1 MNNPRLI
8 FVAIVTLVC
17 LYLVSPTVVY
27 FSKVAAINGTPTR
40 EQRRELNDLLAKGK
54 VITLGLDLQGG
65 VDFLLSVDTRKLL
78 RRGLEQEVDGLR
90 RSLQD
95 EGVDAAVS
103 LDKDADR
110 INFKLNDPTGEN
122 YAREAIQKLS
132 GSYDI
137 KGLEELRTGTVYLS
151 PSPTQAKLE
160 TERAFLG
167 ALKVVNSRVD
177 SLGLVNPVVVRQGDD
192 RIRVQMPGQTDPARV
207 RNTLL
212 RAAELEFRLL
222 HPDHNSAIQPFI
234 IPGSDAAGY
243 GTGIVRPEF
252 LEDVPSEN
260 DDHSDAAAE
269 ATTVADAAEA
279 DAAPTV
285 RQQRLIA
292 SIPDLPA
299 GYVLRLGSFKT
310 FDATT
315 GAVVQEIKTLGYL
328 VSEKVDLTGDN
339 LVRTG
344 VYTDMSSLEDPV
356 QVTLEFN
363 RPGTTKF
370 REVTTN
376 NVNRRFAVLL
386 DDVVYTAPNILSPI
400 PNGRCQITGGFS
412 QTEAL
417 DLSLVLKAGA
427 LKAPLKVIEQ
437 MAIGPSLGQESIR
450 DSIKAFAFGMLFL
463 FVFMGFM
470 YRQAGAIAII
480 TMMLNV
486 LMILAFL
493 SMTGAS
499 LTLAGIGGLLLTM
512 GMALDAN
519 VLIYERLR
527 EEIDEKKPLRAAIS
541 GAFSRAFSVI
551 LDSNITSLLPALVL
565 VMFEV
570 VQGPIKGFWLCMAV
584 GLVANLYTGLTAT
597 RAIMEAW
604 YEKTKNITV
613 GNHRFFRNANVDW
626 MGPKFRKVG
635 MVFSGSL
642 AIISVLYVIVHRPN
656 LGVDF
661 TGGVVSQVRVD
672 GASVEDVREVLARDY
687 ADSKVVKIIN
697 SDNFLVTIAAPKGA
711 EVDMTQFMDSFRV
724 TIGKEFPSKAEVLS
738 AQVIAP
744 QIGSEFV
751 FDAGMMVLITTLIVA
766 AYLGIRFRGVF
777 GIAAAI
783 ALLHDVFLSLGVF
796 TLLGKPLTMD
806 IVSALLVILGYS
818 VNDTIVVFDRIREEM
833 IEHPM
838 ADLAKI
844 FTDAINKTLG
854 RTMFTSVTVLLVL
867 FSLFL
872 FGGAALS
879 DFSFILIL
887 GIMFGTYSSIFVASM
902 IAWWLLSRKKP
913 IDGPATP
920 IAIKTVSTSST
931 VATLGATD

>member
-17 LYLVSPTVVY
+17 IYLVSPTVSY
-27 FSKVAAINGTPTR
+27 FSKVAAIDGTPTR
-40 EQRRELNDLLAKGK
+40 EQRRELNEMLAKGK

-78 RRGLEQEVDGLR
+78 RRGLEQEVDTLR
-90 RSLQD
+90 RTLQD

-103 LDKDADR
+103 LDKEADR

-132 GSYDI
+132 GTYEI
-137 KGLEELRTGTVYLS
+137 KGIEEIRTGTVQLS
-151 PSPTQAKLE
+151 PSPAQIKFE
-160 TERAFLG
+160 TDRAFQG
-167 ALKVVNSRVD
+167 ALRVVNNRVD
-177 SLGLVNPVVVRQGDD
+177 SLGLVNPLVVKQGED

-222 HPDHNSAIQPFI
+222 HPDHTNAIQPFI

-252 LEDVPSEN
+252 LEDVPSA
-260 DDHSDAAAE
+260 DDDLNTDAAE
-269 ATTVADAAEA
+269 ATTVEDGAEDATKEA
-279 DAAPTV
+279 

-299 GYVLRLGSFKT
+299 GYVLRLGT
-310 FDATT
+310 FRAFDSAT
-315 GAVVQEIKTLGYL
+315 GAVTQEIKTLGYL

-344 VYTDMSSLEDPV
+344 VYTDYSSLEDPV

-400 PNGRCQITGGFS
+400 PNGRCQITGGFT
-412 QTEAL
+412 QVEAL

-427 LKAPLKVIEQ
+427 LKAPLQVIEQ

-450 DSIKAFAFGMLFL
+450 DSIKAFALGMVFL
-463 FVFMGFM
+463 IAFMIFM
-470 YRQAGAIAII
+470 YRQAGAIAIV
-480 TMMLNV
+480 TMLLNV

-527 EEIDEKKPLRAAIS
+527 EEIDEKKPLRAAIN

-597 RAIMEAW
+597 RAIMETW
-604 YEKTKNITV
+604 YEKTKSISV
-613 GNHRFFRNANVDW
+613 GSHRFFQNANFNW
-626 MGPKFRKVG
+626 MGPKFRRFG
-635 MVFSGSL
+635 MMFSGTL
-642 AIISVLYVIVHRPN
+642 AIVSVLYLAIHRPN

-661 TGGVVSQVRVD
+661 TGGVVAQVRVD
-672 GASVEDVREVLARDY
+672 GATVEDVRTVLTRDY

-697 SDNFLVTIAAPKGA
+697 SENFLVTIAAPKVA
-711 EVDMTQFMDSFRV
+711 DADMNQYMENFRK
-724 TIGKEFPSKAEVLS
+724 TIAADFPGKSEVLS

-744 QIGSEFV
+744 QIGGEFV
-751 FDAGMMVLITTLIVA
+751 FDASMMVLITTLIVGG
-766 AYLGIRFRGVF
+766 YLGLRFRGVF

-833 IEHPM
+833 VEHPM
-838 ADLAKI
+838 ADLSMI

-854 RTMFTSVTVLLVL
+854 RTMFTSVTVLLIL
-867 FSLFL
+867 ISLFL

-887 GIMFGTYSSIFVASM
+887 GIVFGTYSSIFIASA
-902 IAWWLLSRKKP
+902 IAWWMLSRKKS
-913 IDGPATP
+913 IDGPSTP